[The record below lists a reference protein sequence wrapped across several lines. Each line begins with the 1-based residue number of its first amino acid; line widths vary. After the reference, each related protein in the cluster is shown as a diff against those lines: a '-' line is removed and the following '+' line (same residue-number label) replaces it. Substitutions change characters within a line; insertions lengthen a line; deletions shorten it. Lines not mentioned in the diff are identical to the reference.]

1 MTLSRIGR
9 ISLALVVSVAMGLGM
24 TSCGGG
30 TIGYM
35 WVLGTQYNQIAG
47 FKIDDYTGNLTQS
60 VGSPYPSGG
69 TNPVMLTLK
78 SGGRYL
84 YVLNAGIP
92 AAPATATTPAVA
104 GVAANIALF
113 SVGGDGT
120 LTFQQSYTSQGTN
133 PVYITTDSTGNYL
146 YVLDQQS
153 QDYATTGN
161 GDITVFSLDPNT
173 GRPSLITNAQQ
184 KGPTGAQLTYF
195 EVGPHPT
202 QFQYSSNGCIYTLDS
217 PLAPGTTTPV
227 TGGQTIFPYA
237 VSSTNGQ
244 LTQTSN
250 STIALPTANATS
262 VNVGGSYVYV
272 TDAGSALGGPGSI
285 VPYTQGSACSLQT
298 VAGGTVSN
306 LPTASNPIQTITVTG
321 SAGSFLYVV
330 NHSNA
335 NTNYANSSISAF
347 TILTNGQLQQVGDT
361 ANPYSTGAGPV
372 CIQEDPTKQYLYTS
386 NYDGTVTGKLLSAS
400 KGQLS
405 ALTRG
410 SSFPAVGQ
418 ASCMVISSYTGY

>member
-9 ISLALVVSVAMGLGM
+9 ISMALVVSVAMGLGM

-60 VGSPYPSGG
+60 VGSPYASAG

-78 SGGRYL
+78 SGGQYL
-84 YVLNAGIP
+84 YVLNAGT
-92 AAPATATTPAVA
+92 PATATSA
-104 GVAANIALF
+104 GVPGNIALF

-133 PVYITTDSTGNYL
+133 PIWITTDSTGNYL
-146 YVLDQQS
+146 YVLDQQAP
-153 QDYATTGN
+153 DYATTGN
-161 GDITVFSLDPNT
+161 GDITAFSLDPNT
-173 GRPSLITNAQQ
+173 GRPSLLTNAQV

-195 EVGPHPT
+195 EVGPHPLEM
-202 QFQYSSNGCIYTLDS
+202 QFSSNGCIYTLDE
-217 PLAPGTTTPV
+217 PLTPGTTTPV
-227 TGGQTIFPYA
+227 ANAQTIYPYA
-237 VSSTNGQ
+237 MSTTTGQ
-244 LTQTSN
+244 LTTTSN
-250 STIALPTANATS
+250 STIALPTAAATS
-262 VNVGGSYVYV
+262 VNVGGNYVYV
-272 TDAGSALGGPGSI
+272 TDAGATAGGPGSI
-285 VPYTQGSACSLQT
+285 LPYTQGTACSLAAVT
-298 VAGGTVSN
+298 GGTVTN

-321 SAGSFLYVV
+321 TAGSFLYVA

-335 NTNYANSSISAF
+335 NSNYANSSISAF
-347 TILTNGQLQQVGDT
+347 TILSNGQLQAVGDP
-361 ANPYSTGAGPV
+361 ANPYSVGSGPV
-372 CIQEDPTKQYLYTS
+372 CIAEDPTKQYIYTS

-410 SSFPAVGQ
+410 SSFPAVGL
-418 ASCMVISSYTGY
+418 ASCMVISPDTGY